1 MRVRPQLK
9 PYRISLQDG
18 KAALTMNFYTH
29 TLTGQ
34 GAQGIDSL
42 PDLGEL
48 PGRTGSWRREL
59 TTGHGDDMSPSFY
72 AVTLTG
78 QAMSYIRAGMLLKGS
93 DNRPQ
98 IRTHP

>member
-1 MRVRPQLK
+1 
-9 PYRISLQDG
+9 
-18 KAALTMNFYTH
+18 MNFYTH

-34 GAQGIDSL
+34 ETQGIDSL

-48 PGRTGSWRREL
+48 PREERVMAPGTGD
-59 TTGHGDDMSPSFY
+59 GMSPSFGG
-72 AVTLTG
+72 VTLTG

-98 IRTHP
+98 MRTHPCS